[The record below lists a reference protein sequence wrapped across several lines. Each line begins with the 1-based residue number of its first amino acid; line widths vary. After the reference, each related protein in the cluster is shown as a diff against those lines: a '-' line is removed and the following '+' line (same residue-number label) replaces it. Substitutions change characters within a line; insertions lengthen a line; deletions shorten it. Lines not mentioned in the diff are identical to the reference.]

1 MTQKCRKHA
10 KNSVGK
16 YFFKLLNKFCF
27 GYNCRINLGNYAFEL
42 ICNENE
48 KLTYMQ
54 KYNSIF
60 DRFLSSFMNSRL
72 FQGRN

>member
-1 MTQKCRKHA
+1 MTQKCRKNA
-10 KNSVGK
+10 KNSVEK

-27 GYNCRINLGNYAFEL
+27 GYNCRINLSNYAFEL
-42 ICNENE
+42 ICNEND
-48 KLTYMQ
+48 KLTYVQ

-60 DRFLSSFMNSRL
+60 DRFLSSVMNSRL